1 MRNSV
6 KYHDILSSG
15 AERFGLHLSDDMIVS
30 FLLYMDELQE
40 WNKKINLT
48 AITLEEEILTKHL
61 LDSIAPAPYLL
72 KGASVLDLGSG
83 AGLPGIPLKII
94 RPDLRVTLLDSSRKK
109 IHFQKHAVRMLKLSE
124 ITTVEGR
131 AEDAIKRHPDMLQC
145 YDVVLSRAFSSLRT
159 FVEQGRPFLKKSG
172 SLIIFKG
179 PAGTAELSELEQWLD
194 QERLTTRAV
203 TYTLPHL
210 EQERVLYIVQQYT

>member
-83 AGLPGIPLKII
+83 AGFPGIPLKIV

-109 IHFQKHAVRMLKLSE
+109 IHFQKHVVRILNLSE
-124 ITTVEGR
+124 INTVEGR
-131 AEDAIKRHPDMLQC
+131 AEDIAKSHPDMLHC
-145 YDVVLSRAFSSLRT
+145 YDAALSRAFSSLRA
-159 FVEQGRPFLKKSG
+159 FIEMGKPFLKNTG
-172 SLIIFKG
+172 SWIGFKG
-179 PAGTAELSELEQWLD
+179 PAGAAELSELKPWLD
-194 QERLTTRAV
+194 QERLTIQAEK
-203 TYTLPHL
+203 YKLSGL
-210 EQERVLYIVQQYT
+210 EQERVLYIVRQF